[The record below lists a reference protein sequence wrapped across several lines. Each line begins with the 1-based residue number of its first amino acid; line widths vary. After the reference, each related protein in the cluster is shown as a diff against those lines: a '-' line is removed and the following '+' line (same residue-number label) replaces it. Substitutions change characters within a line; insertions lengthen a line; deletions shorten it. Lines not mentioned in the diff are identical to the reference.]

1 MKSERIFFLL
11 GYEAIFRCF
20 NIISSSEAI
29 FRCFKDDVVWISGP

>member
-11 GYEAIFRCF
+11 GYEVFFRCF